1 MNQSTITF
9 VTAFMNVY
17 QTPFQNKDVE
27 FTYFKKIAET
37 GIQLAVFC
45 CPDCSEYMNE
55 LIREFPNI
63 KIIEYMNLQD
73 TWTYKTC
80 DEVEARL
87 GEPLTLPNTR
97 NFEKDTREHIILIN
111 TKTEYMK
118 MAIEKNVWSST
129 HFAWIDFN
137 IYHIFQGVER
147 EQYVLEFLKSMS
159 QRTMH
164 PYFLT
169 LPGCWEKKNVREEF
183 LINDICWRF
192 CGGFFI
198 GSADRVLEFHKCYLD
213 YFADFLLS
221 TKKLIWE
228 VNFWAYLELKH
239 GLSVIWYPA
248 DHNESILEISVKNMS
263 MRISDLPSCQHIKY
277 EYPDCGDYIPTST
290 AYLNYKGLDIINTR
304 FVNYWLYPNGGYWI
318 KDPDGY
324 IRTRNFY
331 SPLDGETLL
340 PREFKEVQ
348 ESKSGLKC
356 FSGHIYGLE
365 DIRLYEKGGDIHFIA
380 TSINYS
386 GLGKNRMVK
395 GRYDV
400 TSEDITSSNITSVSS
415 NIYLADAEVLIP
427 PDVNS
432 WCEKNWIPLAN
443 FYGGERTNDET
454 NSNDEYFIYKW
465 NPLEIG
471 VLCSHETNSEKE
483 KEKEKEKQLKIVKT
497 WKHNAPLFKN
507 VRGSTPL
514 VECDEGLLNKGLNKG
529 LICVVH
535 FSYEGGPR
543 NYFHMLVLLEK
554 KTLMPLKYSEFFFFN
569 NMSVEFCIGF
579 TIRNEKYH
587 FWISNFDRE
596 PELIIVDIVEIP
608 LLFDFFI

>member
-1 MNQSTITF
+1 MNQSNITF

-17 QTPFQNKDVE
+17 RTPFQNKDVE
-27 FTYFKKIAET
+27 FRYFKKIAET

-45 CPDCSEYMNE
+45 SPDCSEYMNE

-80 DEVEARL
+80 YEVEAKL

-111 TKTEYMK
+111 IKTEYMK

-183 LINDICWRF
+183 LMNDICWRF

-198 GSADRVLEFHKCYLD
+198 GSADRVLEFHKCYID

-221 TKKLIWE
+221 KKKLIWE

-304 FVNYWLYPNGGYWI
+304 FVNYWLYPNGAYWI

-331 SPLDGETLL
+331 SHLDGDTLL

-356 FSGHIYGLE
+356 FGGHIYGLE

-395 GRYDV
+395 GRYD
-400 TSEDITSSNITSVSS
+400 ITSADLV
-415 NIYLADAEVLIP
+415 DAEVLIP
-427 PDVNS
+427 PDANS

-443 FYGGERTNDET
+443 FYGDKSSNDERSNDERSNDET
-454 NSNDEYFIYKW
+454 KSNDEYFIYKW

-471 VLCSHETNSEKE
+471 VLCSHETNSENSDNSEK

-514 VECDEGLLNKGLNKG
+514 VECDEGLNKG

-543 NYFHMLVLLEK
+543 NYFHMLVLLDK
-554 KTLMPLKYSEFFFFN
+554 NTLMPLKYSEFFFFN

>member
-1 MNQSTITF
+1 MNQKNRTNVTF
-9 VTAFMNVY
+9 VTAFMNIY

-27 FTYFKKIAET
+27 WRFRHFKKIAET

-45 CPDCSEYMNE
+45 SPDCLEHMNT
-55 LIREFPNI
+55 LMQEFPNI
-63 KIIEYMNLQD
+63 KLIQCIELRD
-73 TWTYKTC
+73 TWTHKLC
-80 DEVEARL
+80 DEVEAKL
-87 GEPLTLPNTR
+87 GEPLALPNSR
-97 NFEKDTREHIILIN
+97 NVEKDTREYIILMN
-111 TKTEYMK
+111 AKTEYLK
-118 MAIEKNVWSST
+118 MAIETNVWSST

-137 IYHIFQGVER
+137 IFHIFKGEER
-147 EQYVLEFLKSMS
+147 QQYVVEFLRTMS
-159 QRTMH
+159 KRTMH

-169 LPGCWEKKNVREEF
+169 LPGCWEKNNVHEEF
-183 LINDICWRF
+183 LMNDICWRF

-221 TKKLIWE
+221 KKKLIWE

-239 GLSVIWYPA
+239 GLSVIWYPG
-248 DHNESILEISVKNMS
+248 DHNERILEISVKNMS

-277 EYPDCGDYIPTST
+277 EYPDCGDYMPTST
-290 AYLNYKGLDIINTR
+290 AYLNYKGRDIINTR
-304 FVNYWLYPNGGYWI
+304 FVNYWLHPNGGYWI

-340 PREFKEVQ
+340 PREFKEVKEDTQ
-348 ESKSGLKC
+348 SSCLKC
-356 FSGHIYGLE
+356 FGGHIYGLE
-365 DIRLYEKGGDIHFIA
+365 DMRLYEKGGDIHFIA

-395 GRYDV
+395 GRYDH
-400 TSEDITSSNITSVSS
+400 EQCLITS
-415 NIYLADAEVLIP
+415 AEVLTP
-427 PDVNS
+427 PDANS

-443 FYGGERTNDET
+443 FYSET
-454 NSNDEYFIYKW
+454 SSETTHGEYFIYKW

-471 VLCSHETNSEKE
+471 VLCSDMSSDNSEK
-483 KEKEKEKQLKIVKT
+483 KENQLKIVKT
-497 WKHNAPLFKN
+497 WNHNAPLFKN

-514 VECDEGLLNKGLNKG
+514 VECDEG

-569 NMSVEFCIGF
+569 DMSVEFCIGF
-579 TIRNEKYH
+579 TMRDEKYH
-587 FWISNFDRE
+587 FWISNFDRD
-596 PELIIVDIVEIP
+596 PELMIVDIVEIP

>member
-1 MNQSTITF
+1 MKQSNITF
-9 VTAFMNVY
+9 VTAFMNIY
-17 QTPFQNKDVE
+17 QTSFQNKDVE
-27 FTYFKKIAET
+27 WRFRHFKKIAET

-45 CPDCSEYMNE
+45 SPDCSQYMENFMKD
-55 LIREFPNI
+55 FPNI
-63 KIIEYMNLQD
+63 KLIQYLDLQD
-73 TWTYKTC
+73 TWTYKLC
-80 DEVEARL
+80 DDVENKL
-87 GEPLTLPNTR
+87 GEPILLPNSR
-97 NFEKDTREHIILIN
+97 NFDKDTREYIILMN
-111 TKTEYMK
+111 AKTEFLK
-118 MAIEKNVWSST
+118 MAIEKNAWSSS

-137 IYHIFQGVER
+137 IYHIFQGSQR
-147 EQYVLEFLKSMS
+147 EQYANEYLKSMS
-159 QRTMH
+159 QRTMGS
-164 PYFLT
+164 YFLT
-169 LPGCWEKKNVREEF
+169 LPGCWGKNNVHEEF
-183 LINDICWRF
+183 LMNDICWRF

-198 GSADRVLEFHKCYLD
+198 GSADRVLEFHKCYQD

-221 TKKLIWE
+221 KKKLIWE

-239 GLSVIWYPA
+239 GLSVIWYPG

-263 MRISDLPSCQHIKY
+263 VRLSDLPSTQHVKY
-277 EYPDCGDYIPTST
+277 EYPDCGDYMPTST
-290 AYLNYKGLDIINTR
+290 AYLNYKGQDIINTR
-304 FVNYWLYPNGGYWI
+304 FVNYWLHPNGAYWI
-318 KDPDGY
+318 KDPDGH

-331 SPLDGETLL
+331 SPLDGDTLL
-340 PREFKEVQ
+340 PREFKEVK
-348 ESKSGLKC
+348 EELSGLKC
-356 FSGHIYGLE
+356 FGGHIYGLE

-395 GRYDV
+395 GRYDHEQCLIA
-400 TSEDITSSNITSVSS
+400 S
-415 NIYLADAEVLIP
+415 AEVLIP
-427 PDVNS
+427 PDANS

-443 FYGGERTNDET
+443 YYNDSSSDSIDD
-454 NSNDEYFIYKW
+454 NEYFIYKW

-471 VLCSHETNSEKE
+471 VLCSDMSSDNSEKRE
-483 KEKEKEKQLKIVKT
+483 NQLKIVKT
-497 WKHNAPLFKN
+497 WNHNAPLFKN

-514 VECDEGLLNKGLNKG
+514 VECDEG

-579 TIRNEKYH
+579 TIRDEKYH

-596 PELIIVDIVEIP
+596 PELMIIDIVEIP

>member
-1 MNQSTITF
+1 MNQSNITF
-9 VTAFMNVY
+9 VTAFMNIY

-27 FTYFKKIAET
+27 LRFRHFKKIAET

-45 CPDCSEYMNE
+45 SPDCSEYMNE

-73 TWTYKTC
+73 SWTYKLC
-80 DEVEARL
+80 HEVEAKL
-87 GEPLTLPNTR
+87 GEPLALPNTR
-97 NFEKDTREHIILIN
+97 NIEKDTREYIILMN
-111 TKTEYMK
+111 TKTEYLK

-147 EQYVLEFLKSMS
+147 EQYVFEFLKSMS

-169 LPGCWEKKNVREEF
+169 LPGCWGKNNVREEF
-183 LINDICWRF
+183 LMNDICWRF
-192 CGGFFI
+192 CGDFFI

-221 TKKLIWE
+221 KKKLIWE
-228 VNFWAYLELKH
+228 VNFWAYLELHH
-239 GLSVIWYPA
+239 GLSVIWYPG
-248 DHNESILEISVKNMS
+248 DHNERILEISVKNMS

-277 EYPDCGDYIPTST
+277 EYPDYGDYIPTST

-331 SPLDGETLL
+331 SPLDSETLL
-340 PREFKEVQ
+340 PREFKEVE

-356 FSGHIYGLE
+356 FGGHIYGLE

-415 NIYLADAEVLIP
+415 NIDLVDAEVLIP
-427 PDVNS
+427 PDANS

-443 FYGGERTNDET
+443 FYGDEST
-454 NSNDEYFIYKW
+454 NDEYFIYKW

-471 VLCSHETNSEKE
+471 VLCSHSSEDESNSDNSEKRENE
-483 KEKEKEKQLKIVKT
+483 KKKEKQLKIVKT
-497 WKHNAPLFKN
+497 WKHNAPLFSN

-514 VECDEGLLNKGLNKG
+514 VECDKG

-579 TIRNEKYH
+579 TIRNDKYH
-587 FWISNFDRE
+587 FWISNFDRD